1 MEYRRHPLPGEEER
15 MKRVRLAILVALSV
29 TVLSAA
35 AMAQSD
41 GADAFKRC
49 AGCHK
54 DTGMGV
60 PGYAPPLAAHIPDI
74 GKSPGG
80 RTYLIQVLLYGL
92 KGEILVKGKRF
103 TANMPAFADL
113 NDQQAAAVLNLI
125 LTNWGND
132 KLLPKDHKPIAPEEV
147 KAQRENRLTAEQVLA
162 IRGKLGLN

>member
-1 MEYRRHPLPGEEER
+1 MRN
-15 MKRVRLAILVALSV
+15 VRLAILVALSV
-29 TVLSAA
+29 TALSAA

-60 PGYAPPLAAHIPDI
+60 PGFAPPLAAHVPAIE
-74 GKSPGG
+74 KTPGG

-92 KGEILVKGKRF
+92 KGEILVNGKRF
-103 TANMPAFADL
+103 TATMPAFADL
-113 NDQQAAAVLNLI
+113 NDGDAAAVLNRI

-147 KAQRENRLTAEQVLA
+147 KAQRENRLTVEQVLA